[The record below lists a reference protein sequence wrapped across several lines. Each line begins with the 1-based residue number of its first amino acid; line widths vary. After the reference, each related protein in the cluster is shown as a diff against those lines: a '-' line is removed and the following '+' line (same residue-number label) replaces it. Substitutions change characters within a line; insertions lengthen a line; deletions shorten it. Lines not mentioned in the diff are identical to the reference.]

1 LNRGAL
7 SPSAIRGI
15 DLARDADATAQ
26 PWVYLYAIFY
36 SRVLPGLVDEL
47 QRFPCLSPRLNLEVD
62 HLNTTV
68 HRSAAIHSA
77 RLGRDPH
84 KPQWSEVIDH
94 RIAVNLTMTSPIDFA
109 HVRRQSTAEQVAGH
123 SYRLPK
129 KLIVCCDG
137 TWMDSDNN
145 VQNPSNV
152 TRIARAV
159 KSEDDHH
166 HPQIV
171 YYQNGIGTGIGL
183 YNHLVG
189 AFQMTNSKIG
199 NLLQFRADL
208 CPMVIGGGTGLGLA
222 ENIREA
228 YAFLASNYSEHQE
241 GVPPDS
247 IFLLGFSRG
256 AFTARSLGGFVCT
269 MGILKK
275 QAMPH
280 FLQVFED
287 WERAGDSHY
296 EPAFFKSYLA
306 HHHDVDFQLDDE
318 FLKLARSKKPEER
331 DRYLHCYFKKLLAL
345 DLTQEVDIKA
355 IGVWDTVGS
364 LGIPVNPLL
373 QRMFNLPSFFRT
385 YRWFDTRLD
394 SHIKNGFHALALDE
408 RRFPYSPA
416 VWEREDDCQTNLEQ
430 VWFPGAHS
438 NIGGSY
444 NDSGMAN
451 ITLAWMMDRMSGNM
465 LEGEDRAKFQ
475 HHDWIQFDEEY
486 IKWWYDCQLDWY
498 EKHKEDQYKGWARG
512 KVYDS
517 NTFPSSLA
525 GTRCRGP
532 GRNFRTFYESGRT
545 DFSQALKNTNEA
557 IHSSVRARIDMG
569 GRGVETNWDRVLG
582 FGGYNVVP
590 LIKALW
596 RAITRQTHLVY
607 QPQRK
612 GGPLHGWKLDDGHK
626 SHLDP
631 NYDIDMSPDG
641 LKEIQWIWDGEGA
654 NAEKRMPEAKLGK
667 YERIL
672 LQKDETLAEKVEFT
686 NNGWHWFKKP
696 AAIPPRHGR
705 TF

>member
-1 LNRGAL
+1 
-7 SPSAIRGI
+7 
-15 DLARDADATAQ
+15 
-26 PWVYLYAIFY
+26 
-36 SRVLPGLVDEL
+36 
-47 QRFPCLSPRLNLEVD
+47 
-62 HLNTTV
+62 
-68 HRSAAIHSA
+68 
-77 RLGRDPH
+77 
-84 KPQWSEVIDH
+84 
-94 RIAVNLTMTSPIDFA
+94 MTSPIDSA
-109 HVRRQSTAEQVAGH
+109 DARRRSTAEQVAQH

-171 YYQNGIGTGIGL
+171 YYQSGIGTGIGL
-183 YNHLVG
+183 YNHLV
-189 AFQMTNSKIG
+189 
-199 NLLQFRADL
+199 
-208 CPMVIGGGTGLGLA
+208 GGGTGLGLA

-256 AFTARSLGGFVCT
+256 AFTARSLGGFLCA

-287 WERAGDSHY
+287 WERAGDAHY
-296 EPAFFKSYLA
+296 GESSTLSK
-306 HHHDVDFQLDDE
+306 
-318 FLKLARSKKPEER
+318 SKKPEER
-331 DRYLHCYFKKLLAL
+331 DRYLHYYFKKLLAL

-416 VWEREDDCQTNLEQ
+416 VWERKDDCQTNLEQ

-444 NDSGMAN
+444 SDSGMAN

-465 LEGEDRAKFQ
+465 LEGEDRANFQ

-486 IKWWYDCQLDWY
+486 MKWWYDCQLDWY
-498 EKHKEDQYKGWARG
+498 EKHKEDQYKGWSRG

-532 GRNFRTFYESGRT
+532 GRNFRTFYESGCT

-569 GRGVETNWDRVLG
+569 GCGVETNWAKVLG

-590 LIKALW
+590 LLKALW
-596 RAITRQTHLVY
+596 RAVTRQTHIVY

-612 GGPLHGWKLDDGHK
+612 GGPLYGWKLEDGHK

-631 NYDIDMSPDG
+631 NYDIDMSSDG
-641 LKEIQWIWDGEGA
+641 LKEVQWVWDGEGA
-654 NAEKRMPEAKLGK
+654 NATKSMPESKLGR

-672 LQKDETLAEKVEFT
+672 LQEDETLAQKVEFT
-686 NNGWHWFKKP
+686 NNGWHWFIKP
-696 AAIPPRHGR
+696 AAISAKHGR